1 MEAAEHVNDVTEK
14 EKAVGKLD
22 GRTAVVTG
30 GASGIGAAI
39 SELFARE
46 GAKVAVLDINLERA
60 AAFAS
65 TIAAPGRS
73 IAVNADVSDEAMVKA
88 AFAKVRQD
96 LGEVDILVNNAG
108 IDSTSELVDMTTE
121 MWDRMIA
128 IHLKGTFLC
137 TREALPGMKAKR
149 WGRIINLSSQLA
161 HKGAPTMVHY
171 CAAKAGIM
179 GFTRSLAYEVARE
192 GITVNCL
199 NPGPINT
206 PLLLGLPQAW
216 LENKKKELPIGRFG
230 EVGEVAP
237 AALLLASD
245 EGSYF
250 IGASMNMNG
259 GDYMV

>member
-1 MEAAEHVNDVTEK
+1 M
-14 EKAVGKLD
+14 GKLD
-22 GRTAVVTG
+22 GKVALVTG

-46 GAKVAVLDINLERA
+46 GAKVGILDLNLERA
-60 AAFAS
+60 TVFAAK
-65 TIAAPGRS
+65 IAAPGR
-73 IAVNADVSDEAMVKA
+73 AVAVHADVSDEAMVKA
-88 AFAKVRQD
+88 AFAKVREN
-96 LGEVDILVNNAG
+96 LGEIDILVNNAG
-108 IDSTSELVDMTTE
+108 IDTTCELADMPTE
-121 MWDRMIA
+121 MWDRMIN

-137 TREALPGMKAKR
+137 SREALPGMKAKR

-206 PLLLGLPQAW
+206 PLLLGLPATW

>member
-1 MEAAEHVNDVTEK
+1 M
-14 EKAVGKLD
+14 GKLD
-22 GRTAVVTG
+22 GKVALVTG

-46 GAKVAVLDINLERA
+46 GARVAILDLNLERA
-60 AAFAS
+60 SEFAAK
-65 TIAAPGRS
+65 IGGPGKAM
-73 IAVNADVSDEAMVKA
+73 AVHADVSDESMVKS
-88 AFAKVRQD
+88 AFAKVRKEF
-96 LGEVDILVNNAG
+96 GEVDILVNNAG
-108 IDSTSELVDMTTE
+108 IDTTCELADMPTD
-121 MWDRMIA
+121 MWDRMID

-137 TREALPGMKAKR
+137 TREALPAMKAKR

-192 GITVNCL
+192 GVTVNCL

-206 PLLLGLPQAW
+206 PLLLGLPADW
-216 LENKKKELPIGRFG
+216 LEYKRKELPIGRFG

>member
-1 MEAAEHVNDVTEK
+1 M
-14 EKAVGKLD
+14 GKLD
-22 GRTAVVTG
+22 GRIALITG

-39 SELFARE
+39 AELFAKE
-46 GAKVAVLDINLERA
+46 GARIAILDLNPEKA
-60 AAFAS
+60 AAFAEK
-65 TIAAPGRS
+65 IGGKGRAL
-73 IAVNADVSDEAMVKA
+73 AVHADVSDEAMVKA
-88 AFAKVRQD
+88 AFTKVRKE
-96 LGEVDILVNNAG
+96 LGDVDILVNNAG
-108 IDSTSELVDMTTE
+108 IDTTCELADMPTE
-121 MWDRMIA
+121 MWDRMIN

-137 TREALPGMKAKR
+137 TREVLPAMKSRR

-179 GFTRSLAYEVARE
+179 GFTRSLAYEVARD

-206 PLLLGLPQAW
+206 PLLLGLPADW
-216 LENKKKELPIGRFG
+216 LESKRKELPIGRFG

>member
-1 MEAAEHVNDVTEK
+1 M
-14 EKAVGKLD
+14 GKLD
-22 GRTAVVTG
+22 GKVALVTG

-46 GAKVAVLDINLERA
+46 GAKVGILDLNLERA
-60 AAFAS
+60 TVFAAK
-65 TIAAPGRS
+65 IAAPGR
-73 IAVNADVSDEAMVKA
+73 AVAVHADVSDEAMVKA
-88 AFAKVRQD
+88 AFAKVRES
-96 LGEVDILVNNAG
+96 LGEIDILVNNAG
-108 IDSTSELVDMTTE
+108 IDTTCELADMPTE
-121 MWDRMIA
+121 MWDRMIN

-137 TREALPGMKAKR
+137 SREALPGMKTKR

-179 GFTRSLAYEVARE
+179 GFTRALAYEVARE

-206 PLLLGLPQAW
+206 PLLLGLPAAW

>member
-1 MEAAEHVNDVTEK
+1 M
-14 EKAVGKLD
+14 GKLD
-22 GRTAVVTG
+22 GRLAVVTG
-30 GASGIGAAI
+30 GASGIGAAVC
-39 SELFARE
+39 ELFARE
-46 GAKVAVLDINLERA
+46 GARVAVLDLNLEGASSLA
-60 AAFAS
+60 ARIGGA
-65 TIAAPGRS
+65 GK
-73 IAVNADVSDEAMVKA
+73 AVAVEVDVSKEPMVKA
-88 AFAKVRQD
+88 AFATVRQE
-96 LGEVDILVNNAG
+96 LGDPDILVNNAG
-108 IDSTSELVDMTTE
+108 IDTTCLLADMPTE
-121 MWDRMIA
+121 MWDRMID

-137 TREALPGMKAKR
+137 TREVLPAMKAKR

-192 GITVNCL
+192 GITVNCI

-206 PLLLGLPQAW
+206 PLLLGIPRDW

-250 IGASMNMNG
+250 IGASLNMNG
-259 GDYMV
+259 GDYMI

>member
-1 MEAAEHVNDVTEK
+1 MGM
-14 EKAVGKLD
+14 GKLD
-22 GRTAVVTG
+22 GKVAMITG
-30 GASGIGAAI
+30 GASGIGAAV
-39 SELFARE
+39 SELFASE
-46 GAKVAVLDINLERA
+46 GAKVAILDLNLERA
-60 AAFAS
+60 AAC
-65 TIAAPGRS
+65 AAKIGGPGKS
-73 IAVNADVSDEAMVKA
+73 MAVQADVADEAMVKA
-88 AFAKVRQD
+88 AFAKVRQE
-96 LGEVDILVNNAG
+96 LGEIDILVNNAG
-108 IDSTSELVDMTTE
+108 IDTTCQLVDMPTD
-121 MWDRMIA
+121 MWDRMIN

-137 TREALPGMKAKR
+137 TREVLPSMKAKR

-179 GFTRSLAYEVARE
+179 GFTRSLAYEVARD
-192 GITVNCL
+192 GITVNCI

-206 PLLLGLPQAW
+206 PLLLGLPQDW
-216 LENKKKELPIGRFG
+216 LENKRKELPIGRFG

-259 GDYMV
+259 GDYMI